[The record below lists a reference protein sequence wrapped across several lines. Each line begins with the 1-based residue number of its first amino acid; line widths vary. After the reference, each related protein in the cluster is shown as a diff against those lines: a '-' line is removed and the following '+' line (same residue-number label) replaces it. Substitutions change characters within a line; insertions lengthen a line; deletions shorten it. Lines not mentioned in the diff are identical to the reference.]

1 MIRWLLCILLL
12 LSVIATSI
20 VLVSL
25 KHESRQLFIVLES
38 ATRDQD
44 AHQMEWSRLQI
55 ELAWLGEA
63 HRIEQQAAES
73 LNMREP
79 AQMGVLVRDDG

>member
-1 MIRWLLCILLL
+1 MMRWLACVALLL
-12 LSVIATSI
+12 GVIVTSI
-20 VLVSL
+20 ALVSM
-25 KHESRQLFIVLES
+25 KHESRQLFISLEA
-38 ATRDQD
+38 ATAEQD

-79 AQMGVLVRDDG
+79 EQMGVLVRSDG